1 MPSIVTQEFLAKHPT
16 WAELRT
22 QVEPSLLEE
31 WENDFSHITVFSIEI
46 TDSKI
51 IVNNSLYIDC
61 LGDREEA
68 EKFVLYL
75 ITKPKE

>member
-16 WAELRT
+16 WAELRA
-22 QVEPSLLEE
+22 QLKPSLLEE
-31 WENDFSHITVFSIEI
+31 WESNFFNITVFSTKI
-46 TDSKI
+46 TDSTI

-75 ITKPKE
+75 MAKPKS

>member
-1 MPSIVTQEFLAKHPT
+1 MPSIVTQDFLAKHPT
-16 WAELRT
+16 LAELRA
-22 QVEPSLLEE
+22 QVEPPLLEE
-31 WENDFSHITVFSIEI
+31 WENNFSHIIVFSTKI

-75 ITKPKE
+75 MAKPKE